1 MSEENKDTQ
10 SISNNYIDELGY
22 AKSSNNML
30 IDWIVRLLKG
40 AGVGIGGVLP
50 GLSGGVLSV
59 IFGVYDPM
67 IKFLANLNKKF
78 WKNVR
83 YFLPILVGAL
93 LGIYLFS
100 AVVSGALTNYETIAI
115 SLFLGFVAGT
125 IPSLY
130 KTAGLQGRTSGNI
143 GTMVIT
149 AVVFIIVMVSAA
161 EFIDL
166 TLPDTFLTWI
176 FAGTLIGLGLVVP
189 GMSPSNFLLY
199 FNIYEKMTTGITE
212 LNLSIVIPIF
222 IGAVLSVLLLA
233 KLMNFLFEKYYATM
247 NHFIL
252 GLVIGST
259 VAILFTH
266 VFVAFP
272 GMSGEPL
279 KIVLVFVAMIVGTV
293 LSYMFSRVE
302 DKVEA
307 QK

>member
-1 MSEENKDTQ
+1 MTEENKDGQ
-10 SISNNYIDELGY
+10 SISNSYIDELGY
-22 AKSSNNML
+22 AKSSNNVV
-30 IDWIVRLLKG
+30 IDWIVRLFKG
-40 AGVGIGGVLP
+40 AGVGIGAILP

-59 IFGVYDPM
+59 IFGIYDPM
-67 IKFLANLNKKF
+67 INFLANLSKKF

-83 YFLPILVGAL
+83 YFLPVLVGAL
-93 LGIYLFS
+93 FGIYLFS
-100 AVVSGALTNYETIAI
+100 AVVSGALSNYETIAI

-130 KTAGLQGRTSGNI
+130 KKAGIKGRSRGNI
-143 GTMVIT
+143 GTLVIT
-149 AVVFIIVMVSAA
+149 SVAFIIVMVSAA
-161 EFIDL
+161 EFINL
-166 TLPDTFLTWI
+166 TLPETLLTWI
-176 FAGTLIGLGLVVP
+176 FSGSLMGLGLVIP

-199 FNIYEKMTTGITE
+199 FNVYEKVTAGITE
-212 LNLSIVIPIF
+212 LNLSIVIPVF
-222 IGAVLSVLLLA
+222 IGAVLSVLLFA
-233 KLMNFLFEKYYATM
+233 KLMEYLFAKYYATM